1 MKQPICFLTLV
12 ILILGICSCSNPIDK
27 NQNSESQLIAPGTND
42 SKLRTDLKE
51 NGHFVFEYMYNIA
64 LRQKKVAPCN
74 IFLDKDGKTIKISEK
89 ADTWEY
95 EIKDVVESSESTY
108 SVNLYGGNLAFDDK
122 ENYRLTINNGVA
134 QMERLSNNAKWWYV
148 SESARRPFEKELEN
162 AGLVF
167 HK

>member
-1 MKQPICFLTLV
+1 LV
-12 ILILGICSCSNPIDK
+12 IVILGIFSCSNPIDK

-42 SKLRTDLKE
+42 SKLRPDLKE

-64 LRQKKVAPCN
+64 LRQKKVDPCN
-74 IFLDKDGKTIKISEK
+74 IFLNKDGKKIKISGK

-108 SVNLYGGNLAFDDK
+108 SVNLYGGNLALDDK
-122 ENYRLTINNGVA
+122 ENYRLTIKNGIA
-134 QMERLSNNAKWWYV
+134 EMERLSNNAKWWYI

-162 AGLVF
+162 AGFVF